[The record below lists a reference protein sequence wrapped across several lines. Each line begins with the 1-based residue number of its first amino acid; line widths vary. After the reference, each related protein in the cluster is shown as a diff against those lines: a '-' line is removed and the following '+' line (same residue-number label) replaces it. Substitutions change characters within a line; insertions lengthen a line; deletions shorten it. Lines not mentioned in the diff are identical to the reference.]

1 VYLPMLKPV
10 LIVLV
15 ITQTVAMWNDYLW
28 PLIVTSGNNKLW
40 TIALGVQRIALQ
52 LAAFKGY
59 PPGATIIDYPASF
72 AIATFV
78 TLPMIIMFF
87 ALQNYFVEGV
97 QGFAIKG

>member
-1 VYLPMLKPV
+1 LPMLKPV

-15 ITQTVAMWNDYLW
+15 ITQTVATWNEYLW
-28 PLIVTSGNNKLW
+28 PLIVTSGNPKLW
-40 TIALGVQRIALQ
+40 TVALGVQQIALS
-52 LAAFKGY
+52 LAAYKGY
-59 PPGATIIDYPASF
+59 PPGTAIIDYPASF

-78 TLPMIIMFF
+78 TIPMIVMFF